1 MRFISILSFVIA
13 VAANPIPYAASKAEP
28 APIAI
33 AEPQSGGHQT
43 CVMIVLSKPDSKLI
57 KNSDQPTKPLGGG
70 STPSGR
76 DDAKA
81 YEDMKHLAQI
91 IYGCTKNQSIT
102 CNVGGCGCGGPL

>member
-1 MRFISILSFVIA
+1 MRLISILNFVIA

-33 AEPQSGGHQT
+33 AEPQTGAHET
-43 CVMIVLSKPDSKLI
+43 CVIIVLSRPYLKLI
-57 KNSDQPTKPLGGG
+57 KYSYQPAKPLGGG

-81 YEDMKHLAQI
+81 YEDAKHLAQI
-91 IYGCTKNQSIT
+91 IYGCTRNQSVI